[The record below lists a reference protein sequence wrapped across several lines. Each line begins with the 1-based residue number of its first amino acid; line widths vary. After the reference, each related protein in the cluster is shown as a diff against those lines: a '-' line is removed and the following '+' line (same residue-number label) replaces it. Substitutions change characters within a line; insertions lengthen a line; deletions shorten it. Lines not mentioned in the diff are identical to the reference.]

1 MRAFRVRPGQ
11 DSIWR
16 VTQRRVAMGAEA
28 GRLVRD
34 KTRAWEKAVH
44 NRRGKKIL

>member
-1 MRAFRVRPGQ
+1 MRGFRVCPGQ

-34 KTRAWEKAVH
+34 KTRAWEKGGAQQL
-44 NRRGKKIL
+44 RKKIL